1 MIDIQWSGATTTV
14 QKHLNL
20 TTFPLAL
27 QRSTITICIKA
38 LSAIGDVTVCEFK
51 AALTALERTEF
62 AQLVEDHDA
71 SIMLP
76 EQTVA
81 LSSIVENHEIEQYDL
96 TYKMRPFLFQVP
108 AQAGLHSF
116 PLSFPYP
123 IMLLGG
129 VIESDPTMI
138 GDSVQFDAIAK
149 TLCGYLA
156 APATSGN
163 SSIHVDD
170 EAAIKYLW
178 KGYNV
183 YALTFDQSG
192 IVIVGATRLGGEI
205 VGKIGSQIL
214 LSEPLTESFP
224 AGTVIAV
231 EFVPVEKLK
240 LKNTNTIWISRDTER
255 GANMPANTPMLFHY
269 WNREDVAKEAEI
281 LLEYYV

>member
-1 MIDIQWSGATTTV
+1 MIDIQWSGATATV

-27 QRSTITICIKA
+27 QRSTITICIKS

-51 AALTALERTEF
+51 AELTSTERAEF
-62 AQLVEDHDA
+62 GQLVEEHDS

-76 EQTVA
+76 EQNVA

-96 TYKMRPFLFQVP
+96 TYKMRPFLFQIP

-138 GDSVQFDAIAK
+138 GDSVQFDAIARSA
-149 TLCGYLA
+149 CGYLTQ
-156 APATSGN
+156 PATSGN
-163 SSIHVDD
+163 SHIHVDD
-170 EAAIKYLW
+170 NAAAKYLW
-178 KGYNV
+178 KGYNI
-183 YALTFDQSG
+183 YALTFDESG
-192 IVIVGATRLGGEI
+192 TVVTSATRIGGEI
-205 VGKIGSQIL
+205 IGKLGSQIL
-214 LSEPLTESFP
+214 LSEPLTASLDT
-224 AGTVIAV
+224 GTIIAA

>member
-1 MIDIQWSGATTTV
+1 MTNIQWSGATATV

-20 TTFPLAL
+20 ATFPLEL
-27 QRSTITICIKA
+27 QRSTITVCIKS

-149 TLCGYLA
+149 SACGYLTQ
-156 APATSGN
+156 PAEAGLSH
-163 SSIHVDD
+163 IHVDD
-170 EAAIKYLW
+170 TAAIGYLW

-183 YALTFDQSG
+183 YAVTLDQNG
-192 IVIVGATRLGGEI
+192 AIVSSTRLGNEI
-205 VGKIGSQIL
+205 IGKAGSQIL
-214 LSEPLTESFP
+214 LAEPLTESFD

-231 EFVPVEKLK
+231 EFTPVEKIK

-255 GANMPANTPMLFHY
+255 GANLPANTLMSFHY
-269 WNREDVAKEAEI
+269 WNREAVAKEPEI